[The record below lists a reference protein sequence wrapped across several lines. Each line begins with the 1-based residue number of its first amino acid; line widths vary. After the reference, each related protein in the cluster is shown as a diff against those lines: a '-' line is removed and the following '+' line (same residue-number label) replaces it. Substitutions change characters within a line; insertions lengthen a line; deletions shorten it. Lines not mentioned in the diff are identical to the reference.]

1 MLGVARIR
9 SGPKEGAPRDLG
21 GHASLPASR
30 ALGRPGTTSGGGGRW
45 LVPKVGFEPTRAVK
59 PNGF

>member
-1 MLGVARIR
+1 MLGVTRIR

-21 GHASLPASR
+21 GHASPPAPS
-30 ALGRPGTTSGGGGRW
+30 ALGPSATTSGGGGRW